1 MLAQFTHKIHEHG
14 LQNILLGALQFLEN
28 EIVHTCSIA
37 VYYSQFW
44 VIDAYILFFKCN
56 FFNQRKTNCIL
67 LWSFVG
73 LVVYNPIK

>member
-44 VIDAYILFFKCN
+44 LIDAYIF
-56 FFNQRKTNCIL
+56 FFNVTFLIKEKQIAFCCGVL
-67 LWSFVG
+67 LA
-73 LVVYNPIK
+73 